1 MSYAQITVQG
11 TVVDADGSIL
21 IGATILEK
29 GTSHGTITDVDGKY
43 SVEVTDKNS
52 VPIFSYTGYRTQ
64 AVQAVGGSLDVTLFF
79 DAIGLEDIVVV
90 GYSPQK
96 RKDIAGSVS
105 SVDISELEDIPMPSM
120 QTALQGRAAGVMV
133 TQNSRTPG
141 GGIDVRIRGSTSINA
156 SNQPLYI
163 VDGIPIIDD
172 NVDFTQV
179 GVGNAQLSLLAD
191 LNPNDIASVTV
202 LKGASAKALY
212 GVRAANGA
220 IVITTQKG
228 EIGKPVINISTTY
241 GRDDVNKLPE
251 RQSIYSQGRTRN
263 GVSTYRGPSTGEG
276 DSWGPLLTDLEFDGA
291 TDYFFDTKG
300 ALVPTGQG
308 NGQPAVAYDPYTFFI
323 TGETVDVNASISGGT
338 DALRYF
344 ISGGRLDQTGIVPNA
359 DFTRT
364 SFRTNLE
371 AQFTDKLTA
380 SISANFVNSSG
391 SRIQRGSNLQGV
403 MLGLLRNAVTFDIG
417 NGKIGQAAADDP
429 TTYVNPD
436 GSQRSYRWGIYD
448 SPYWTANKNPFNDD
462 VNRIIGYG
470 SLKYDINDWLFA
482 SYKLG
487 IDRYSERTLG
497 AEDINLGG
505 FGGNSGEVNQ
515 TFAGNTDLNSDYI
528 IGVNKQ
534 LTDVF
539 TISGL
544 VGYNMF
550 NTHYTQQ
557 ATFGET

>member
-1 MSYAQITVQG
+1 M
-11 TVVDADGSIL
+11 
-21 IGATILEK
+21 
-29 GTSHGTITDVDGKY
+29 
-43 SVEVTDKNS
+43 
-52 VPIFSYTGYRTQ
+52 
-64 AVQAVGGSLDVTLFF
+64 
-79 DAIGLEDIVVV
+79 
-90 GYSPQK
+90 
-96 RKDIAGSVS
+96 
-105 SVDISELEDIPMPSM
+105 
-120 QTALQGRAAGVMV
+120 
-133 TQNSRTPG
+133 
-141 GGIDVRIRGSTSINA
+141 
-156 SNQPLYI
+156 
-163 VDGIPIIDD
+163 
-172 NVDFTQV
+172 
-179 GVGNAQLSLLAD
+179 
-191 LNPNDIASVTV
+191 
-202 LKGASAKALY
+202 
-212 GVRAANGA
+212 
-220 IVITTQKG
+220 
-228 EIGKPVINISTTY
+228 
-241 GRDDVNKLPE
+241 
-251 RQSIYSQGRTRN
+251 
-263 GVSTYRGPSTGEG
+263 
-276 DSWGPLLTDLEFDGA
+276 
-291 TDYFFDTKG
+291 
-300 ALVPTGQG
+300 
-308 NGQPAVAYDPYTFFI
+308 
-323 TGETVDVNASISGGT
+323 
-338 DALRYF
+338 RYF

>member
-133 TQNSRTPG
+133 TQNSGTPG

-220 IVITTQKG
+220 IVITTKKG

-241 GRDDVNKLPE
+241 GRDDVNKLQLF
-251 RQSIYSQGRTRN
+251 RVT
-263 GVSTYRGPSTGEG
+263 VAK
-276 DSWGPLLTDLEFDGA
+276 DSH
-291 TDYFFDTKG
+291 
-300 ALVPTGQG
+300 
-308 NGQPAVAYDPYTFFI
+308 
-323 TGETVDVNASISGGT
+323 
-338 DALRYF
+338 
-344 ISGGRLDQTGIVPNA
+344 
-359 DFTRT
+359 
-364 SFRTNLE
+364 
-371 AQFTDKLTA
+371 
-380 SISANFVNSSG
+380 
-391 SRIQRGSNLQGV
+391 
-403 MLGLLRNAVTFDIG
+403 
-417 NGKIGQAAADDP
+417 
-429 TTYVNPD
+429 
-436 GSQRSYRWGIYD
+436 
-448 SPYWTANKNPFNDD
+448 KN
-462 VNRIIGYG
+462 
-470 SLKYDINDWLFA
+470 
-482 SYKLG
+482 
-487 IDRYSERTLG
+487 
-497 AEDINLGG
+497 
-505 FGGNSGEVNQ
+505 EV
-515 TFAGNTDLNSDYI
+515 
-528 IGVNKQ
+528 V
-534 LTDVF
+534 
-539 TISGL
+539 
-544 VGYNMF
+544 
-550 NTHYTQQ
+550 
-557 ATFGET
+557 